1 MQCEEWDDANSQ
13 LFKEFHDEAV
23 HKNSYKSRLYELISA
38 SLASIPIHFPE
49 LTHSRE
55 PPNFYSYSFFYLR
68 ILQLCSPFFVTK
80 NSDFHVNF
88 PLCSRYQR
96 RNRKCENAARQIHA
110 CNFTPHLSARKVT
123 LATSRLAWSWKRF
136 QSTLPAGGNDVPPLP
151 CIK

>member
-1 MQCEEWDDANSQ
+1 MTENYKNPD
-13 LFKEFHDEAV
+13 LFLLVFHKHDNTSESFYYV
-23 HKNSYKSRLYELISA
+23 SYYCLYY
-38 SLASIPIHFPE
+38 
-49 LTHSRE
+49 
-55 PPNFYSYSFFYLR
+55 FYSYSFFCLR

-80 NSDFHVNF
+80 NSDFHLNF